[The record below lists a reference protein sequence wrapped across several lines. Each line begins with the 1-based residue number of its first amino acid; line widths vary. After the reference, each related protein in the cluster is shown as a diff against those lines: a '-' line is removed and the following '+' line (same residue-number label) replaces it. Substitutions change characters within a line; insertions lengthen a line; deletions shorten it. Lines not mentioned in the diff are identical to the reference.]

1 MNKKLILLVAVIA
14 LALLIPSAVM
24 ASGPGGLAYTSGVQ
38 VVNLD
43 ASAANIGLTY
53 YNQDGTVA
61 ATATDTIAGNASVTY
76 FPIHAPVGFNG
87 SLVVSS
93 DKPVTAIANTV
104 TTDFKYGA
112 ATTSFSS
119 GSTSVN
125 LPLIMCNNS
134 GFNTWFN
141 IQNAGASTASVTINY
156 APGASGVA
164 GSENATIEPGASKTF
179 DQASGSATKNCDDLG
194 PTFIG
199 SASISSDQP
208 VVATVMQLNT
218 SSFATLLGYNGFTS
232 GGSTTVVVP
241 LVMAKN
247 NGFYSG
253 IQIMNV
259 GGGTTNVTIDYSPN
273 QVSNGFEPGN
283 QTCNSL
289 PTNQACTLI
298 QSGSFWT
305 DQYIGSATIT
315 ASEDLVVTVNQ
326 ISLGKPNAGPY
337 GTSYEGFDPAN
348 ATDKISTP
356 LIMSNNSGYY
366 TGIQVMNVGGG
377 TCASITIDYGPNAG
391 GTFNPADEVFSLNSG
406 ESKSILQTGSSPG
419 NGSAVN
425 NWGTNKYIGSA
436 EITAP
441 GCTIVAT
448 VNELAVKKGDNF
460 FTYIGYNH

>member
-1 MNKKLILLVAVIA
+1 MNKKLILLVAVVA
-14 LALLIPSAVM
+14 LALLIPSAVF
-24 ASGPGGLAYTSGVQ
+24 AGGPGGLSYTSGVQ

-43 ASAANIGLTY
+43 AGTAQIGLTY
-53 YNQDGTVA
+53 FNQDGSIA
-61 ATATDTIAGNASVTY
+61 ATATDSIAGNASVTY
-76 FPIHAPVGFNG
+76 FPIQAPVGFNG

-93 DKPVTAIANTV
+93 DKPITAIANTV

-112 ATTSFSS
+112 ATTSFSA
-119 GSTSVN
+119 GSTSVR

-141 IQNAGASTASVTINY
+141 IQNTGASTASVTINY
-156 APGASGVA
+156 TA
-164 GSENATIEPGASKTF
+164 GSTGSNDSESTTIEPGAAQTF
-179 DQASGSATKNCDDLG
+179 DQATGSSTVNCSTLG

-199 SASISSDQP
+199 SATITSNQP
-208 VVATVMQLNT
+208 VVASVMQLNT
-218 SSFATLLGYNGFTS
+218 TSFATLLGYNGFTS
-232 GGSTTVVVP
+232 NGSTTVVVP

-253 IQIMNV
+253 IQIQNA
-259 GGGTTNVTIDYSPN
+259 GGSSTNVTIDYAPN
-273 QVSNGFEPGN
+273 QVANGFEPGN
-283 QTCNSL
+283 ETCTSL
-289 PTNQACTLI
+289 PSGKACTLI
-298 QSGSFWT
+298 QAGGQWT
-305 DQYIGSATIT
+305 QQYIGSATIT
-315 ASEDLVVTVNQ
+315 ASENLVVTVNQ

-348 ATDKISTP
+348 ATANVSTP

-377 TCASITIDYGPNAG
+377 ACATITIDYGPNSG
-391 GTFNPADEVFSLNSG
+391 GGFNPQNEVFSLNSG
-406 ESKSILQTGSSPG
+406 ESKSILQTGSVPG
-419 NGSAVN
+419 NGSLVN

-436 EITAP
+436 EISAP
-441 GCTIVAT
+441 GCSIVAT